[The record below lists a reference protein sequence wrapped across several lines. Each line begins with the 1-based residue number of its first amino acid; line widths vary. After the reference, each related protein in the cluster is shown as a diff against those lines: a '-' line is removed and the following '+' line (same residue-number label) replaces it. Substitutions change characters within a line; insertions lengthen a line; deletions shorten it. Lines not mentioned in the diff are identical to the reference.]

1 MAAEAG
7 KRDYARD
14 GTIQRRIY
22 VYSRICVHV
31 RQLLTRRSGLGKE
44 GRRRNVRRCC
54 VEGSYIPPADKRPWA
69 YIRA

>member
-22 VYSRICVHV
+22 VYSRICVHF
-31 RQLLTRRSGLGKE
+31 RQLLTRRSGLERRAQKE
-44 GRRRNVRRCC
+44 REKMLR
-54 VEGSYIPPADKRPWA
+54 
-69 YIRA
+69 

>member
-22 VYSRICVHV
+22 VYSRICVHF
-31 RQLLTRRSGLGKE
+31 RQLLTRRSGLGPERRAQKE
-44 GRRRNVRRCC
+44 REKMLR
-54 VEGSYIPPADKRPWA
+54 
-69 YIRA
+69 